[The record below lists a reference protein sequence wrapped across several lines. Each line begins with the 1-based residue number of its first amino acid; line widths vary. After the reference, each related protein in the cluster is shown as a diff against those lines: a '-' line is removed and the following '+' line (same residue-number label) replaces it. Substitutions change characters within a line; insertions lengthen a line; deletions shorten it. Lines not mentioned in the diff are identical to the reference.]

1 MASAGTSGATHVARR
16 VVQGADRHQHGS
28 CSLRGD
34 ASALID
40 LTGGQVA
47 AAQLDTAVS
56 QLFEYR
62 KTANVRVRLG

>member
-1 MASAGTSGATHVARR
+1 MASADQRRHSRRRR
-16 VVQGADRHQHGS
+16 VVQGADRINMVHAPY
-28 CSLRGD
+28 RGD

-56 QLFEYR
+56 PLFEYR